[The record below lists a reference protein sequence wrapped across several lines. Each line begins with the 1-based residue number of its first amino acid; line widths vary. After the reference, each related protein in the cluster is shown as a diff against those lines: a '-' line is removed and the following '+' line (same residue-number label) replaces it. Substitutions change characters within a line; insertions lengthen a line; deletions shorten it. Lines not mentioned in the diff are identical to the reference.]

1 MIRVVLPYHLRNLA
15 QVNGD
20 VLLELEGP
28 ATLAAVL
35 DKLES
40 IYPVLQGTIR
50 DHVTK
55 QRRPFLRF
63 YACAEDLSHDPPTQL
78 LPESVASG
86 QEPLLVIGAIAG
98 G

>member
-1 MIRVVLPYHLRNLA
+1 MIHVVLPYHLRNLA
-15 QVNGD
+15 RVTGE
-20 VLLELEGP
+20 VFLEIEDP

-40 IYPVLQGTIR
+40 AYPALKGTIR
-50 DHVTK
+50 DQVTK
-55 QRRPFLRF
+55 ERRPFLRF

-78 LPESVASG
+78 LPESVANG
-86 QEPLLVIGAIAG
+86 QEPLLIIGAIAG